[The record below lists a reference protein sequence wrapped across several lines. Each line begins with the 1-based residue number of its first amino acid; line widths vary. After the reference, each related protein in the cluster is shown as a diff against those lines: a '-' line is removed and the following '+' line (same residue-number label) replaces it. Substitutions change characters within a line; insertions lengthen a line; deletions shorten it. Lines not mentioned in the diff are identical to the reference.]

1 MISSIIKRIQKT
13 VSTDK
18 PIEGDALD
26 DLVAENLKDEPLPK
40 VNSNSVPPATT
51 PDPPKEELKLEPVL
65 PPQKPTQNPKPAA
78 KPEAVVAVVPSDLL
92 REFFI
97 AESKKWIGV
106 KETATNKGPEVEKF
120 QKAIDGKA
128 SGEPWCLG
136 FVWFCIIEAEKMYQ
150 KRFGSEM
157 KSWLYRTEHCL
168 TMWNL
173 SPKEARLTKP
183 KPGCVAVW
191 QHIAKDGIPT
201 AKGHVG
207 IVVKVLD
214 GTFMQ
219 TVEGNTNNDTVVQDE
234 GDGVYLLK
242 RNYVSPSGSK
252 KLVGF
257 LKPWKEF

>member
-1 MISSIIKRIQKT
+1 
-13 VSTDK
+13 
-18 PIEGDALD
+18 
-26 DLVAENLKDEPLPK
+26 LKEEEKPK
-40 VNSNSVPPATT
+40 VNSNSVVPA
-51 PDPPKEELKLEPVL
+51 PSAEPPKEELKLEPVL
-65 PPQKPTQNPKPAA
+65 PPQKPAEKPKTEKPKA
-78 KPEAVVAVVPSDLL
+78 PEAVVKVIPSELL
-92 REFFI
+92 KEFFI

-106 KETATNKGPEVEKF
+106 KETATNKGPEVERF
-120 QKAIDGKA
+120 QKAVDGKA
-128 SGEPWCLG
+128 SGEPWCLA
-136 FVWFCIIEAEKMYQ
+136 FVWFCILEAEKMYL
-150 KRFGSEM
+150 KRFGSETE

-183 KPGCVAVW
+183 KPGCIVVW
-191 QHIAKDGIPT
+191 QHMAKDGTPT

-219 TVEGNTNNDTVVQDE
+219 TVEGNTSNDAVVQDE

-242 RNYVSPSGSK
+242 RNYVSSSGSK